1 MSDIMTHKDLAELIF
16 PSITKTPEDYENIYP
31 ERELSEGAKVVRF
44 APSPTGFMHI
54 GNMMS
59 AVINYVLARG
69 SNGIFYVRNEDTD
82 QARTVEGAL
91 DFIHH
96 TLKYYDIYPDE
107 YEYNDKQVGNYGPY
121 VQSERMEIYHAF
133 VKHLISMGK
142 AYPCFLTPEE
152 LTEIR
157 EYQTKSK
164 KRIGIYGKYAKCR
177 DITPDEAIKRIKDG
191 EKFVIRFKSE
201 GDFNKKFVFE
211 DLVQGKI
218 EFPENDLDVPIMKSG
233 DLLPTYHF
241 AHLVDDHLM
250 RTTHVVRGQ
259 EWMSSVP
266 LHYELFHAF
275 NYKMPKYIHTSL
287 ILKKDEETGAIRK
300 ISKRKDPEAL
310 MFFYEEKGYPILA
323 VIDAVMTIAN
333 SNYEEWRTNHPDAP
347 FYEFPFSPKKMSP
360 SGALFDLDKLDNI
373 SKNFISKMK
382 AEDLY
387 QEYLTWA
394 KKYDEHVYD
403 VISKYKDETIAFLNI
418 ERETKKPRKDYEN
431 YLAIFPKSWYMY
443 DEEWDRELEYEFG
456 KITDKEEIIKV
467 MEAYLNN
474 VYDSND
480 TQDEWF
486 NKIKVLAEKFGYAG
500 DMKEYK
506 ENPDNYKGNV
516 ADFTTIMRVVLTTKA
531 MTPNL
536 YDIMNI
542 LGKDKMLK
550 RLEILKE
557 KY

>member
-1 MSDIMTHKDLAELIF
+1 MTQKELADFIF
-16 PSITKTPEDYENIYP
+16 PNITKTPSDYEAMYP
-31 ERELSEGAKVVRF
+31 ERNLEEGAKVVRF

-59 AVINYVLARG
+59 ATINYVLAHS
-69 SNGIFYVRNEDTD
+69 SNGVFYLRNEDTD
-82 QARTVEGAL
+82 QARTVEGAV

-96 TLKYYDIYPDE
+96 TLNHYNIMPDE
-107 YEYNDKQVGNYGPY
+107 YEYQGKIVGNYGPY
-121 VQSERMEIYHAF
+121 IQSERIDIYHAF
-133 VKHLISMGK
+133 VKYLIGIGR

-152 LTEIR
+152 IDEIR

-164 KRIGIYGKYAKCR
+164 KRIGIYGRYAKYR
-177 DITPDEAIKRIKDG
+177 DLDPAVACEKIKNG

-201 GDFNKKFVFE
+201 GDYNKKFVFE
-211 DLVQGKI
+211 DLTKGKI

-250 RTTHVVRGQ
+250 HTTHVVRGE

-266 LHYELFHAF
+266 LHFELFHAF
-275 NYKMPKYIHTSL
+275 GYKMPKYIHTSL
-287 ILKKDEETGAIRK
+287 ILKKDGDTIRK

-310 MFFYEEKGYPILA
+310 MFFYEEKGYPTLA
-323 VIDAVMTIAN
+323 VIDAVLTIAN
-333 SNYEEWRTNHPDAP
+333 SNFEEWRTNHSDTP
-347 FYEFPFSPKKMSP
+347 FYEFPFSPKKMSS

-373 SKNFISKMK
+373 SKNYISKMSAQDVYEEFSK
-382 AEDLY
+382 
-387 QEYLTWA
+387 WA
-394 KKYDEHVYD
+394 NKYNEHVYEL
-403 VISKYKDETIAFLNI
+403 ISKYKDKTIAFLNI
-418 ERETKKPRKDYEN
+418 ERECKKPRKDYEN
-431 YLAIFPKSWYMY
+431 YSSIFDKIWYIF
-443 DEEWDRELEYEFG
+443 DEEWDRDVSYLFN

-467 MEAYLNN
+467 MEEYLKI
-474 VYDSND
+474 YDQND

-486 NKIKVLAEKFGYAG
+486 NKIKVLCDEMGYSS
-500 DMKEYK
+500 DMKVYK

-516 ADFTTIMRVVLTTKA
+516 ADFTTIMRVVLTTSD

-542 LGKDKMLK
+542 MGLDGMKK
-550 RLEILKE
+550 RLEIFKE
-557 KY
+557 RY

>member
-1 MSDIMTHKDLAELIF
+1 MIFILMNMNIMEK
-16 PSITKTPEDYENIYP
+16 
-31 ERELSEGAKVVRF
+31 
-44 APSPTGFMHI
+44 
-54 GNMMS
+54 
-59 AVINYVLARG
+59 
-69 SNGIFYVRNEDTD
+69 
-82 QARTVEGAL
+82 
-91 DFIHH
+91 
-96 TLKYYDIYPDE
+96 
-107 YEYNDKQVGNYGPY
+107 
-121 VQSERMEIYHAF
+121 
-133 VKHLISMGK
+133 
-142 AYPCFLTPEE
+142 YPCFMKSEE
-152 LTEIR
+152 ETEIR

-177 DITPDEAIKRIKDG
+177 DITPEEAIKRIKDG

-250 RTTHVVRGQ
+250 RTTHVVRGG
-259 EWMSSVP
+259 EWISSVP

-275 NYKMPKYIHTSL
+275 GYKMPKYIHTSL
-287 ILKKDEETGAIRK
+287 ILKKDEETGTIRK

-310 MFFYEEKGYPILA
+310 MFFYEEKGYPIMA
-323 VIDAVMTIAN
+323 VIEAVMTIAN
-333 SNYEEWRTNHPDAP
+333 SNFEEWRSGHPETP

-373 SKNFISKMK
+373 SKNYISKMK

-387 QEYLTWA
+387 VEYLDWA
-394 KKYDEHVYD
+394 KKNDEHVYEI
-403 VISKYKDETIAFLNI
+403 ISKYKNETIAFLNI
-418 ERETKKPRKDYEN
+418 EREVKKPRKDYEN
-431 YLAIFPKSWYMY
+431 YAYIFGKSWYMY
-443 DEEWDRELEYEFG
+443 AEEWDKDLTYEFG
-456 KITDKEEIIKV
+456 KITDKDEIIKV
-467 MEAYLNN
+467 MEEYLNN
-474 VYDSND
+474 IYNSND
-480 TQDEWF
+480 TQEEWF
-486 NKIKVLAEKFGYAG
+486 NKIKDLAETMGYAG
-500 DMKEYK
+500 DMKAYK

-542 LGKDKMLK
+542 IGKDEMLK

-557 KY
+557 KYKES